1 MVPIVCVVGTSGV
14 GKTHVM
20 KGLVAELKKRGYRVA
35 TVKHSPHH
43 IDLDVE
49 GKDSWEHAQ
58 AGSDAVMVS
67 SPDRVA
73 LIRKVD
79 HDHTLAELS
88 RIVGVDFDIILGEG
102 FKQAAAL
109 KIEVH
114 RKELG
119 RDLTCTPE
127 ELLAVATDEQ
137 LQADV
142 PQYSLDDAAGLVDL
156 IERRCLRDARKRDTI
171 HLYVNAAPVTLNEF
185 VRGIFSNV
193 LFGMVSSLKRIPE
206 ATSID
211 ISIRRKSAE

>member
-49 GKDSWEHAQ
+49 GKDSWEHAR
-58 AGSDAVMVS
+58 AGSDAAVVS
-67 SPDRVA
+67 SPDKVA

-102 FKQAAAL
+102 FKKAEAL

-114 RKELG
+114 RKDLG

-137 LQADV
+137 LQGDV
-142 PQYSLDDAAGLVDL
+142 PQYALDDAAGLVDL
-156 IERRCLRDARKRDTI
+156 IEQRCLRDVRERDTV
-171 HLYVNAAPVTLNEF
+171 HLYVNAAPVPLNEF

-193 LFGMVSSLKRIPE
+193 LFGMVSSLKRVPE
-206 ATSID
+206 ATGID
-211 ISIRRKSAE
+211 ISVRRKSTE

>member
-43 IDLDVE
+43 LDLDVE
-49 GKDSWEHAQ
+49 GKDSWEHAR
-58 AGSDAVMVS
+58 AGSDAVVVS
-67 SPDRVA
+67 SPDKVA

-79 HDHTLAELS
+79 HDYTLVELS

-102 FKQAAAL
+102 FKKAEAL

-114 RKELG
+114 RKDLG

-137 LQADV
+137 LQGDV
-142 PQYSLDDAAGLVDL
+142 PQYALDDAAGLVDL
-156 IERRCLRDARKRDTI
+156 IEQRCLRDVRRRDTV
-171 HLYVNAAPVTLNEF
+171 HLYVNAAPVPLNEF

-206 ATSID
+206 ATGID
-211 ISIRRKSAE
+211 ISVRRKSAE

>member
-43 IDLDVE
+43 LDLDVE
-49 GKDSWEHAQ
+49 GKDSWEHAR
-58 AGSDAVMVS
+58 AGSDAVVVS
-67 SPDRVA
+67 SPDKVA

-102 FKQAAAL
+102 FKKAEAL

-114 RKELG
+114 RKDLG

-137 LQADV
+137 LQGDV
-142 PQYSLDDAAGLVDL
+142 PQYALDDAAGLVDL
-156 IERRCLRDARKRDTI
+156 IEQRCLRDVRRRDTV
-171 HLYVNAAPVTLNEF
+171 HLYVNAAPVPLNEF

-206 ATSID
+206 ATGID
-211 ISIRRKSAE
+211 ISVRRKSAE

>member
-1 MVPIVCVVGTSGV
+1 MVPVVCVVGTSGV
-14 GKTHVM
+14 GKTHVV

-35 TVKHSPHH
+35 TVKHTPHH
-43 IDLDVE
+43 VDLDVE
-49 GKDSWEHAQ
+49 GKDSWEHAR

-67 SPDRVA
+67 SPDTVA

-88 RIVGVDFDIILGEG
+88 RIVGADFDIILAEG
-102 FKQAAAL
+102 FKRAEAL

-127 ELLAVATDEQ
+127 ELLAVATDEH
-137 LQADV
+137 LPGDM
-142 PQYSLDDAAGLVDL
+142 PQYALDDAAGLVDL
-156 IERRCLRDARKRDTI
+156 IERRCLRDGRKRDTV
-171 HLYVNAAPVTLNEF
+171 HLYVNAAPVPLNEF

-206 ATSID
+206 ATGID
-211 ISIRRKSAE
+211 ISVRRKGAE

>member
-156 IERRCLRDARKRDTI
+156 IERKCLRDARKRDTV
-171 HLYVNAAPVTLNEF
+171 HLYVNGASVPLNEF

-193 LFGMVSSLKRIPE
+193 LLGMVSSLKRIPE

-211 ISIRRKSAE
+211 ISIRRKSPE